1 MNSIFFNEIE
11 DSKCIKIYLH
21 EKIDEKVINDTLIKL
36 GLISLEF
43 TNSKGSEKY
52 YYFELEG
59 ERSYAASINYIIT
72 WNYIKVDV
80 ENSCICI
87 NYPKDYNYIS
97 NYKSNILYK
106 ILSLLIKENIITK
119 KSANVINANNIGN
132 IFGGIANITD
142 NLNNV
147 INAMDS
153 IQLKEYEMPKQSV
166 EDIIKEI
173 KLGEKIGKELHYHGR
188 WIGKTKI
195 LIENFIKFLMDKYKE
210 ELALNENNTKNEV
223 EKEEAKELN
232 IEKLNPIIRKC
243 EDKIIEIK
251 NIIKDFD
258 YSDKKTYEELT
269 SKVENDLKELEN
281 IKNVNKINEII
292 DEINKIYRNA
302 YNKKNNVSSLSY
314 IMETDENIDLIK
326 KIDIENL

>member
-1 MNSIFFNEIE
+1 MNSIFFNKIE
-11 DSKCIKIYLH
+11 DAKCIKIYLH

-43 TNSKGSEKY
+43 ANSKGSEKY
-52 YYFELEG
+52 YYFKLEEG
-59 ERSYAASINYIIT
+59 RFYAGSMNYVIT

-87 NYPKDYNYIS
+87 NYPKGYNYIS
-97 NYKSNILYK
+97 NNSNILNK
-106 ILSLLIKENIITK
+106 ILALLIKENIITEK
-119 KSANVINANNIGN
+119 INRI
-132 IFGGIANITD
+132 
-142 NLNNV
+142 
-147 INAMDS
+147 
-153 IQLKEYEMPKQSV
+153 KEYEMPKQNV
-166 EDIIKEI
+166 EDIIEKI
-173 KLGEKIGKELHYHGR
+173 KLGKNIGGELHDSGK

-210 ELALNENNTKNEV
+210 ELALIENNSKNEA
-223 EKEEAKELN
+223 EKEEVKELN
-232 IEKLNPIIRKC
+232 IEKLNSIIRKC

-251 NIIKDFD
+251 DIIKDFD

-269 SKVENDLKELEN
+269 SKVESDLKELEN
-281 IKNVNKINEII
+281 IKNVNKINKII

-326 KIDIENL
+326 KIDIENLE

>member
-1 MNSIFFNEIE
+1 MNSIFFNKIE
-11 DSKCIKIYLH
+11 DAKCIKIYLH

-36 GLISLEF
+36 GLTSLEF
-43 TNSKGSEKY
+43 ANSKGSEKY
-52 YYFELEG
+52 YYFELEEG
-59 ERSYAASINYIIT
+59 RFYAGSMNYVIT

-119 KSANVINANNIGN
+119 KSDNIINANNIGG
-132 IFGGIANITD
+132 IFSELLNITN

-173 KLGEKIGKELHYHGR
+173 KLGEKIGKELHCHGR
-188 WIGKTKI
+188 WIGETKI

-210 ELALNENNTKNEV
+210 ELALNENNTK
-223 EKEEAKELN
+223 KEEVKESN

-326 KIDIENL
+326 KIDIENLE